1 MKILVINW
9 QDIKNPLGGG
19 AEVHL
24 FEIFSRISKLGH
36 DVTLLCS
43 RFDGAK
49 REEIVRGIR
58 VVRYGTRGTF
68 NFVVPFVY
76 YALGKNLQFDVV
88 VEDINKIPFYGPLF
102 VKKPSLGIIHHL
114 FGKTIYKEVAFPA
127 ATYVYLSER
136 LIPLLYKNVPFSVVS
151 QSSKQE
157 LLQMGMREEN
167 LTVIYNC
174 VDHQLY
180 RPSGLANFDI
190 PTIAFI
196 GRLKKYKSVD
206 ILIKAMRI
214 VADKIDR
221 VKLLIIGDGNDKNQ
235 LQRLT
240 VKLGLNNI
248 VEFTGYIGE
257 RRKVE
262 LLEHSHVVV
271 NPSPKEGWGLTNIEA
286 NACGTPVI
294 ASDVPGLKDSVIDGQ
309 TGLLFEYGNIRDLA
323 EKIILILG
331 DRKLR
336 ERLSTGALNWASGF
350 NWDVSAA
357 QMLDLLSQTINKNRP
372 LSIIQN

>member
-1 MKILVINW
+1 MRILVINW

-24 FEIFSRISKLGH
+24 FELFSRISKWGH

-43 RFDGAK
+43 RFKGAK
-49 REEIVRGIR
+49 RKEIVQGIR
-58 VVRYGTRGTF
+58 VIRCGTRGSF
-68 NFVVPFVY
+68 NFFVPFAY
-76 YALGKNLQFDVV
+76 YALRKNLQFDVV

-102 VKKPSLGIIHHL
+102 IKKPLLGIIHHL

-136 LIPLLYKNVPFSVVS
+136 LIPFFYRNIPFTVVS

-157 LLQMGMREEN
+157 LLRMGMRGEN
-167 LTVIYNC
+167 LTVIHNC

-180 RPSGLANFDI
+180 RPSGLAKFDI
-190 PTIAFI
+190 PTVAFV
-196 GRLKKYKSVD
+196 GRLKKYKSID
-206 ILIKAMRI
+206 ILIKAMQI
-214 VADKIDR
+214 VAGKIDR
-221 VKLLIIGDGNDKNQ
+221 VKLLIIGDGDYKNQ

-240 VKLGLNNI
+240 TKLGLDSI
-248 VEFTGYIGE
+248 VEFTGYVEEG
-257 RRKVE
+257 RKVE
-262 LLEHSHVVV
+262 LLERSHVVV

-294 ASDVPGLKDSVIDGQ
+294 ASDAPGLRDSVINGQ

-323 EKIILILG
+323 EKILLILG
-331 DRKLR
+331 NRQLR
-336 ERLSTGALNWASGF
+336 EKFSKGALSWASGF
-350 NWDVSAA
+350 NWDASAA
-357 QMLDLLSQTINKNRP
+357 EMLNLLNQTINKNRV
-372 LSIIQN
+372 LSTLQN